1 MMPGIIALFLV
12 NDTLHHPLWAKKII
26 DLTL

>member
-12 NDTLHHPLWAKKII
+12 NDTLHHPLRVEEIV